1 MFLRYFV
8 LLRSFFVR
16 FIKSSMWVLKFCY
29 LIVNA
34 VFLIAPTSSS
44 RFAKQIKSGTLTETK
59 PIHLS
64 LFETIK
70 LAIASDQS
78 NGVDLIEPEEKSGS
92 EVKSIANE
100 LSARE
105 DSGRVSVKNDSILRT
120 CVNQISNAFWTL
132 PRRYQF
138 LSGVV
143 FIGTAW
149 TLQYGVGSNQRKL
162 DDLNRKVDQLN
173 NELIEV
179 KTLLKTIVQL
189 VNENGQRI
197 RIDELWD

>member
-1 MFLRYFV
+1 M
-8 LLRSFFVR
+8 
-16 FIKSSMWVLKFCY
+16 
-29 LIVNA
+29 
-34 VFLIAPTSSS
+34 
-44 RFAKQIKSGTLTETK
+44 
-59 PIHLS
+59 
-64 LFETIK
+64 
-70 LAIASDQS
+70 
-78 NGVDLIEPEEKSGS
+78 IEPEEKSGS

-105 DSGRVSVKNDSILRT
+105 DSGRVSVKNDSLLRT
-120 CVNQISNAFWTL
+120 CVNHISNAFWTL

-197 RIDELWD
+197 RIDEL